1 MHKVV
6 RAILSFLILGSPF
19 LVAQQPAQPPAQPAA
34 QQAAPPP
41 GQRHKVAVLD
51 FNYATVMSA
60 SQAVFGTNVDI
71 GKGISDMLIN
81 ELVNDGTYRV
91 IERNQIDK
99 ILNEQNFSNSN
110 RADATTAAKIGH
122 ILGVDA
128 VITGDITQFGRD
140 DQNKNVGGMLG
151 KWGAGYG
158 LGGVGTQKAKAVV
171 AITARMI
178 DTSSGEILASAS
190 GKGESAR
197 SGAMLGGGG
206 AGTGGFGGGG
216 ASMGSS
222 NFAATIIGEAT
233 TSAVKDLATNL
244 NADSAKLPT
253 IASPVAP
260 VVTVNGLIADAS
272 SNDIIINVG
281 SAGGVKV
288 GDKLAVTRVVRVVKD
303 PSTGKPLRSIE
314 DPVGQLT
321 ITSVDASSAV
331 GTFSGA
337 GKPKTGDTVK
347 TP

>member
-1 MHKVV
+1 MRKVV
-6 RAILSFLILGSPF
+6 PAILSFLVLGPA
-19 LVAQQPAQPPAQPAA
+19 LMAQQPAQPPT
-34 QQAAPPP
+34 QQAAPPS

-51 FNYATVMSA
+51 FNYGTVMTA

-81 ELVNDGTYRV
+81 ELVNNGTYRV

-110 RADATTAAKIGH
+110 RADSSTAAKIGH

-151 KWGAGYG
+151 KWGSGYG
-158 LGGVGTQKAKAVV
+158 LGNVGTSKAKAVV
-171 AITARMI
+171 AITARLI
-178 DTSSGEILASAS
+178 DTSTGEILASAS
-190 GKGESAR
+190 GKGESTR
-197 SGAMLGGGG
+197 SGGLLSGGG

-222 NFAATIIGEAT
+222 NFAQTIIGEAT
-233 TSAVKDLATNL
+233 TKAVTDLASSL
-244 NADSAKLPT
+244 NNDSAKLPT
-253 IASPVAP
+253 IAAPVAP
-260 VVTVNGLIADAS
+260 TVTVNGLVADAS
-272 SNDIIINVG
+272 APDSVIVNVG
-281 SAGGVKV
+281 SSAGVKV

-303 PSTGKPLRSIE
+303 PATGKPLRSIE
-314 DPVGQLT
+314 NPVGQLT
-321 ITSVDASSAV
+321 ITSVDATSAV
-331 GTFSGA
+331 GAFSGS
-337 GKPKTGDTVK
+337 GKPQTGDTVK